1 MSEMKKSTDLEKLYI
16 ENYSNTEFVSEEDV
30 YEYLKHFS
38 AFLRHYDEW
47 SCWNKI
53 ENSDLDEYG
62 LMLLWQD
69 HLKNLCIE
77 LFNSFLYGN
86 LLTAAA
92 MTRTLIECYVYIRVL
107 IEEENPELL
116 EDWFLSSL
124 IKHVEE
130 DKCSK
135 TSRNNIRKQVEA
147 YCNMLGRKYK
157 YEKRRLYKWRQDNK
171 WLSGIIDDDYIT
183 MKGICKH
190 LKEKEIYD
198 DYSYLCSFIH
208 GQDVLSKMQPFLF
221 YSSIYSKLF
230 IMSLYI
236 FKAIRLFEI
245 DDSLEN
251 EIQNLEEELYQ
262 LGETYLE

>member
-30 YEYLKHFS
+30 YEYLKYFS

-47 SCWNKI
+47 NSWNKI
-53 ENSDLDEYG
+53 ENSDLDEHG
-62 LMLLWQD
+62 LMLLWRD

-116 EDWFLSSL
+116 EDWFLASL
-124 IKHVEE
+124 IKHAKE
-130 DKCSK
+130 DKSSK
-135 TSRNNIRKQVEA
+135 SGMLNQVKA
-147 YCNMLGRKYK
+147 YCKVIGRDFEKE
-157 YEKRRLYKWRQDNK
+157 EKRLYAEKNDNK
-171 WLSGIIDDDYIT
+171 WLSGVIHLN
-183 MKGICKH
+183 KFGVRKICEY
-190 LKEKEIYD
+190 LDETEIYD

-245 DDSLEN
+245 DDDLEN
-251 EIQNLEEELYQ
+251 EIQKLEEKLYE